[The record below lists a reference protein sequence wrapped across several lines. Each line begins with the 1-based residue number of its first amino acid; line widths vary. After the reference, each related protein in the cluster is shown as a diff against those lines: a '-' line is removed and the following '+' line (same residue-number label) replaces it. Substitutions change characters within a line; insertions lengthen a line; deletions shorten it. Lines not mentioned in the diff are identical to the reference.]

1 MGGEGAHRAGTGRA
15 ASGGR
20 AERGDGGAHPAV
32 GGGDRAAQRCSFCK
46 GRASA
51 RPPGG
56 SAPGVFQRHG
66 AHRQGVPGRCRGA
79 ARHRRRAGGRRSEFM
94 RHSWRS
100 GFKDECRE
108 RGLPLLV
115 LPPRSPQLN
124 GTAVLHRRSEAPGS
138 TDPGSAG
145 VVAIDCRHGCV
156 IRYGLPTP
164 QLLEVLVLEPLHRE
178 LLLHAS
184 RSDCLNVA
192 AEADNCRFDE
202 WAGGERWRRFEALV
216 KKETSGVANW
226 DDWRRAYN
234 LHLGRSFHVPQ
245 RSVPD
250 AFLDLNQGAWLT
262 LPADR
267 SLLRVEN
274 LSVALGTNGYDFNG
288 LKDLLRRAD
297 EGEADAIQE
306 MHTFFNAWNQR
317 RDARPAFAALW
328 DEVQEE
334 LDDCDWH
341 HALRDRLGLGN
352 YDPKDGRPIPIALM
366 RYSVADVHSA
376 QKGRRLQAACAVPTV
391 LDGGMRK
398 FFFPVPKEKPSGA
411 TVHLVPSKADTLT
424 TEVLHCRIDYEH
436 RHLSRLGEI
445 TRPIPDDEQLR
456 KARDLHLYALQES
469 CGREDFG
476 EPLEDRT

>member
-1 MGGEGAHRAGTGRA
+1 M
-15 ASGGR
+15 
-20 AERGDGGAHPAV
+20 
-32 GGGDRAAQRCSFCK
+32 
-46 GRASA
+46 
-51 RPPGG
+51 
-56 SAPGVFQRHG
+56 
-66 AHRQGVPGRCRGA
+66 
-79 ARHRRRAGGRRSEFM
+79 
-94 RHSWRS
+94 
-100 GFKDECRE
+100 
-108 RGLPLLV
+108 
-115 LPPRSPQLN
+115 
-124 GTAVLHRRSEAPGS
+124 
-138 TDPGSAG
+138 
-145 VVAIDCRHGCV
+145 
-156 IRYGLPTP
+156 
-164 QLLEVLVLEPLHRE
+164 LEPPHRE

-216 KKETSGVANW
+216 KDETSGVANW
-226 DDWRRAYN
+226 DDWCRAYN

-274 LSVALGTNGYDFNG
+274 LSVALETNGYDFNG

-352 YDPKDGRPIPIALM
+352 YDPKDGQPIPIALM

-376 QKGRRLQAACAVPTV
+376 QKGRRLKAACAVPTV

-456 KARDLHLYALQES
+456 EARDLHLYALQES